1 MERASQQK
9 QDIMTSANKNIWLK
23 QEAYKLRH
31 QELEEDKQFVDNERR
46 EQLRLVELK
55 HEIIQKNLESKNLFN
70 LFQLKN
76 KLRKNSKNNLKLNEK
91 FLSILSGLKNR
102 KKN

>member
-91 FLSILSGLKNR
+91 F
-102 KKN
+102 

>member
-91 FLSILSGLKNR
+91 L
-102 KKN
+102 

>member
-55 HEIIQKNLESKNLFN
+55 HEIIQKNLESKYLFN

-76 KLRKNSKNNLKLNEK
+76 KLRKNTKNNLKLNEK
-91 FLSILSGLKNR
+91 L
-102 KKN
+102 